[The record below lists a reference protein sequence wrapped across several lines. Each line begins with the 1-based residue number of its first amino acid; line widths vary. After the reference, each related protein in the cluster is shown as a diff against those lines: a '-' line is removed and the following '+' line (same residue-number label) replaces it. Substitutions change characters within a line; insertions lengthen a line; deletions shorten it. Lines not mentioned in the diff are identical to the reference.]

1 MKLTLRLVEKP
12 WGRRLLPAPF
22 ANTSDHPVGE
32 IWFEDHTARD
42 LPFLAKYLFTSERLS
57 VQVHPNDAQAA
68 ALGCRRGKAECWYV
82 VETDPGA
89 EIGLGL
95 TCSVGPDA
103 LRSAAL
109 DGSIMD
115 LLDWRTVSPG
125 DFFYVPAGTVHAIG
139 AGVSLLEFQQNSD
152 LTYRLFDY
160 GRPRELH
167 LDEAIAVAAA
177 VPFDNVHCR
186 NADFSGSVLYS
197 GEDFTVVMADR
208 DFEVPAALEQRL
220 RWVLPLSGT
229 VAAAGVEAGA
239 GECLLVEPGERIELS
254 QDCITT
260 IAAGGR
266 I

>member
-1 MKLTLRLVEKP
+1 MLAGQTLFVEPGTLHSIGPGLVL
-12 WGRRLLPAPF
+12 W
-22 ANTSDHPVGE
+22 E
-32 IWFEDHTARD
+32 IE
-42 LPFLAKYLFTSERLS
+42 
-57 VQVHPNDAQAA
+57 
-68 ALGCRRGKAECWYV
+68 
-82 VETDPGA
+82 
-89 EIGLGL
+89 
-95 TCSVGPDA
+95 
-103 LRSAAL
+103 
-109 DGSIMD
+109 
-115 LLDWRTVSPG
+115 
-125 DFFYVPAGTVHAIG
+125 
-139 AGVSLLEFQQNSD
+139 QNSD

-186 NADFSGSVLYS
+186 NANFSGAVLYS
-197 GEDFTVVMADR
+197 GEDFTVVKADR
-208 DFEVPAALEQRL
+208 DSEVPAALEQRL

-254 QDCITT
+254 QNCITT